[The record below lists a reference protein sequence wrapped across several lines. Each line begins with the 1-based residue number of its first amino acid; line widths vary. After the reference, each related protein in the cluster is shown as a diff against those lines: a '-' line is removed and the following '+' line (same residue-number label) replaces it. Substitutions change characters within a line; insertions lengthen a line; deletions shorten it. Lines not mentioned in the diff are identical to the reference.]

1 MKLRL
6 TSLRNN
12 LDQNTSVIIIEVVVQ
27 VIVSS
32 FVNNIKWIMLV
43 AGLATCSTLSV
54 VFAPQDALMS
64 MFGAN
69 LTEPLAN
76 VVVRSWGF
84 LVFLMGALL
93 IYGALKPESRKLC
106 IVTAGISKLGFL
118 LLILMFGSD
127 YFEALRVTVIFD
139 SAVIAVLG
147 IYLVASKNTAEVA
160 SDTQ

>member
-1 MKLRL
+1 MRL
-6 TSLRNN
+6 
-12 LDQNTSVIIIEVVVQ
+12 V
-27 VIVSS
+27 
-32 FVNNIKWIMLV
+32 VNNINWIVLV

-54 VFAPQDALMS
+54 VFAPQEALMS

-69 LTEPLAN
+69 LTEPLAD

-106 IVTAGISKLGFL
+106 IVTAGISKIGFL
-118 LLILMFGSD
+118 LLILMFGSY

-147 IYLVASKNTAEVA
+147 IYLVASKTTAEVA